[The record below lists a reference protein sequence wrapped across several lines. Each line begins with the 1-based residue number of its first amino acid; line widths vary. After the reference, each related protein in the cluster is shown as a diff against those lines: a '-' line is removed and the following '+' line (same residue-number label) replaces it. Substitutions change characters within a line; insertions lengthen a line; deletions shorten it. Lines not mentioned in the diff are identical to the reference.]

1 MMVPVNQNID
11 SYKDDFFKGL
21 TMRQTLFAVAA
32 VVVSGG
38 LLTFFLVYLKI
49 NASLAMYLTLPFA
62 FPIIAA
68 GFVRIHGIGL
78 SDYLKRKKKVETQPS
93 FFFQPEMIFWSNQ
106 GLLSSEEEALAPAK
120 EKEGKDRIVFLDV
133 PLLFES
139 KAQKYCHEVWTIACD
154 DEIRLKRIL
163 GRGDL
168 TVKEAKKR
176 IASQMPQEEKIALSD
191 VVIYNNGSRRQ
202 LLYKLNKLIKER

>member
-120 EKEGKDRIVFLDV
+120 EKEGKEKGVKDKTLKKFYLETEETV
-133 PLLFES
+133 S
-139 KAQKYCHEVWTIACD
+139 KDMRRMIK
-154 DEIRLKRIL
+154 
-163 GRGDL
+163 
-168 TVKEAKKR
+168 KEACEVNDVESNEG
-176 IASQMPQEEKIALSD
+176 IQGADSAALSASQDGPAADS
-191 VVIYNNGSRRQ
+191 G
-202 LLYKLNKLIKER
+202 

>member
-32 VVVSGG
+32 VAVSGG
-38 LLTFFLVYLKI
+38 LLTFFLIYLKM

-68 GFVRIHGIGL
+68 GFVKIHGIGL
-78 SDYLKRKKKVETQPS
+78 SDYLKRKKKVQDQPS

-106 GLLSSEEEALAPAK
+106 GLIPSDEETDEQVNKEEEP
-120 EKEGKDRIVFLDV
+120 GK
-133 PLLFES
+133 S
-139 KAQKYCHEVWTIACD
+139 
-154 DEIRLKRIL
+154 LKKFYLETEETVSGEL
-163 GRGDL
+163 GRM
-168 TVKEAKKR
+168 TETAASEVKNVESNEGIQRADPAAVP
-176 IASQMPQEEKIALSD
+176 ASEDSPAD
-191 VVIYNNGSRRQ
+191 DTG
-202 LLYKLNKLIKER
+202 

>member
-38 LLTFFLVYLKI
+38 LLTFFLLYLKM
-49 NASLAMYLTLPFA
+49 NASLAMYLTLPFT

-78 SDYLKRKKKVETQPS
+78 SDYLKRKKKVQNQPS
-93 FFFQPEMIFWSNQ
+93 FWSI
-106 GLLSSEEEALAPAK
+106 
-120 EKEGKDRIVFLDV
+120 GK
-133 PLLFES
+133 
-139 KAQKYCHEVWTIACD
+139 
-154 DEIRLKRIL
+154 
-163 GRGDL
+163 
-168 TVKEAKKR
+168 
-176 IASQMPQEEKIALSD
+176 
-191 VVIYNNGSRRQ
+191 RRQ
-202 LLYKLNKLIKER
+202 VSH